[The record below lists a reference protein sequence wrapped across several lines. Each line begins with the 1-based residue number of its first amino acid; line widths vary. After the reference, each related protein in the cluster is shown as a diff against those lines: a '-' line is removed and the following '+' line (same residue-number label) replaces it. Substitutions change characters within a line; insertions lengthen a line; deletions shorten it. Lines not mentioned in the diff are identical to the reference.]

1 MPKGLISLSTVTDPY
16 QAIEKKYR
24 LTRNILLELMTN
36 DFPVSILTK
45 SHLVLRDID
54 VLKKF
59 QHENCEVGFS
69 MATLNEEVRR
79 LFEPNAP
86 PIENRIDALKQLH
99 KEGIRTWVFLA
110 PVLPDL
116 TNQTL
121 FHLLDEIKEH
131 VDTIL
136 VDTLNIKCGNW
147 RGVSK
152 VIAEKYPALMQNWKH
167 VLFSKENKRAYYQNI
182 YHRIVEISKEDNLNI
197 QFC

>member
-1 MPKGLISLSTVTDPY
+1 
-16 QAIEKKYR
+16 
-24 LTRNILLELMTN
+24 
-36 DFPVSILTK
+36 
-45 SHLVLRDID
+45 
-54 VLKKF
+54 
-59 QHENCEVGFS
+59 
-69 MATLNEEVRR
+69 
-79 LFEPNAP
+79 
-86 PIENRIDALKQLH
+86 LKQLH

-131 VDTIL
+131 VATIL